1 MVKTIDITVFSNGGV
16 SPDSIIDAGV
26 QGDDK
31 TTALNVTVDSE
42 FIPEMSADETLKVYA
57 ECVNGAGEYYVSDF
71 LDFTDNTI
79 NFPLPIEIT
88 RGGGMASLHFVF
100 SVLNASNVQQC
111 AIICK
116 QIKLKFE
123 DSAQFYQSEY
133 LDTMAEALAN
143 VYKYREQIEQTQTDV
158 DDLQSQFNR
167 LDSNTLDA
175 VGRLNADDDN
185 LQSQID
191 NKSDA
196 TNLVNGPAE
205 GSLRS
210 ICSHSEQSI
219 GDWAVTLGYGT
230 FATGVASYAEGFYN
244 SASGDHSH
252 AEGQYNQADG
262 ENSHAEGSDT
272 IANGFCQHV
281 QGRYIL
287 KISRQG
293 MLTSLV
299 MVMTIFSAAVQ
310 TLTLLIGTV
319 MRGLRV
325 MF

>member
-111 AIICK
+111 VIICR

-133 LDTMAEALAN
+133 LDTMAGALAN
-143 VYKYREQIEQTQTDV
+143 VYKYRGQIEQAQTDIEN
-158 DDLQSQFNR
+158 LQSQIDALGGADVSGIQSDIENLQSQINR

-175 VGRLNADDDN
+175 VGRLNEDDDN

-252 AEGQYNQADG
+252 AEG
-262 ENSHAEGSDT
+262 
-272 IANGFCQHV
+272 
-281 QGRYIL
+281 
-287 KISRQG
+287 
-293 MLTSLV
+293 
-299 MVMTIFSAAVQ
+299 
-310 TLTLLIGTV
+310 
-319 MRGLRV
+319 
-325 MF
+325 